1 MAAMSVPPV
10 EPPCMKHI
18 ATPIPARMPPR
29 ITERI
34 RSRWRKSPSGSTDC
48 QKFSPNDMTQT
59 QNTVFTP
66 KFHPMMNPATSSSTP
81 LIRKAIV
88 PIWILM
94 PAQCSTAWH
103 STRERPVAPPPV
115 PSAGMMHPIHA
126 KEYSI
131 MPTVIRKYS
140 LKVFSTCSIVMG
152 FIATGISDSSTKV

>member
-1 MAAMSVPPV
+1 
-10 EPPCMKHI
+10 MKHI

-48 QKFSPNDMTQT
+48 QKFSPSDMTQT

-81 LIRKAIV
+81 FIRKAIV

-103 STRERPVAPPPV
+103 NTRESPVAPPPV